1 MHCINDLYIDG
12 SILAYHI
19 QSVNI
24 IQLLCSMY
32 KKVTMLFSLCSPG
45 VGGVPYFEIY
55 LADKP
60 DLRQQFSGAQPI
72 DTFVAIFNRLSLM
85 AKM

>member
-1 MHCINDLYIDG
+1 
-12 SILAYHI
+12 
-19 QSVNI
+19 
-24 IQLLCSMY
+24 MY

-85 AKM
+85 AKMWFFFKFFFLLHNTNKQQLWIIWNSIALA